1 MKRDQPTT
9 PDEWLDEIRLAIA
22 DARKTKPFGILTGQ
36 RIKDGNL
43 FHLAPL
49 VCLKFR
55 GLDYRDEE
63 LRGKVTEGA
72 LANYVANS
80 DPDGTDHGLESRSLL
95 AFAVIRTPD
104 VGMDLTVHPVGS
116 DHELHRFGFCQP
128 VADSPV
134 VPLTEIAV
142 VLVPGLAFD
151 MTGNRLGHGAGYYDR
166 FLANLRRDVV
176 RVGVSDGFIVSAL
189 PVDAHDVAM
198 THLAGDMGVVAL

>member
-1 MKRDQPTT
+1 MNTD
-9 PDEWLDEIRLAIA
+9 
-22 DARKTKPFGILTGQ
+22 
-36 RIKDGNL
+36 
-43 FHLAPL
+43 APL
-49 VCLKFR
+49 TKDAWRKRARRNRVGLSIDHARVCQ
-55 GLDYRDEE
+55 GLRNFLRKAPVGWIVAYRAMAGE
-63 LRGKVTEGA
+63 
-72 LANYVANS
+72 
-80 DPDGTDHGLESRSLL
+80 PDLSSLL
-95 AFAVIRTPD
+95 GDQSLGPFAVTRTPD

-166 FLANLRRDVV
+166 FLASLRRDVV